1 MKMFDGSILF
11 EVLSTK
17 WIKNNQKCQKRR
29 EANAFFCFVTT
40 TIISKHSRKISR
52 ECFKLL
58 YTSRSILKIDPNILH
73 NAPS

>member
-1 MKMFDGSILF
+1 MAPYYLRYLVRNGSKT
-11 EVLSTK
+11 TK
-17 WIKNNQKCQKRR
+17 NVESGGRP
-29 EANAFFCFVTT
+29 NAFFCFVTT

-58 YTSRSILKIDPNILH
+58 CTSKNILKIDPNILH